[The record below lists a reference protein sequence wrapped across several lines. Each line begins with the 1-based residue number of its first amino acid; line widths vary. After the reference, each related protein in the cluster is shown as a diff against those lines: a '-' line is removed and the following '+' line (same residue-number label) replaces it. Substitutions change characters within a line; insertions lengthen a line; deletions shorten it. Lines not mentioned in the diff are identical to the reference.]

1 MSFWTRRK
9 YARRVENNMKYSRK
23 FRRRVQNVYDASKNV
38 HGALKCTGRVT
49 DICYYI
55 SMLFWTRHA
64 SFRRVEMTFMTP
76 SPE

>member
-1 MSFWTRRK
+1 MHDASKITLK
-9 YARRVENNMKYSRK
+9 YNRK